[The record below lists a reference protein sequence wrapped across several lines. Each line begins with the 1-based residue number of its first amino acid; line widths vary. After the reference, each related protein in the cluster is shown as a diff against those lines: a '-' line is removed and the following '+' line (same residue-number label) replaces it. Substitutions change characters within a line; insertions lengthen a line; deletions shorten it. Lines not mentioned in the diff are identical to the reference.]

1 MKLGDNVVGRIIY
14 CAAPQLVTNESILLK
29 EYRMFYQKINRFSR
43 IVIQLRISIFCLSLI
58 ILSVSLIAR
67 AQDEVVTAP
76 GSYQGEIGCDDTTG
90 NGGDWEPA
98 CLLSQLTDDDDDGIF
113 TLVVGSIPAGDYE
126 FKIAINQSWSENYG
140 LNGEASGANIPLSVP
155 VDFAQVTFTFELERK
170 AIRAVVDESIIGQ
183 AAPPP
188 GVQPIIVPPPLEAQP
203 DMVTIPGT
211 VQSVAGCDGDWQ
223 TDCAATTLTFDAD
236 DNMWEGSFDL
246 PAGDYEYKV
255 AINGTWDENYGGN
268 GDGGGANVPLSLSD
282 DATVKFYYD
291 HQTHWV
297 ADSVGDRIVTAA
309 GSFQSELGCPDD
321 WQPDCLRSWLQD
333 PDGDGLFVF
342 TTDAIPAGDYEV
354 KAAVNE
360 GWDEN
365 YGEDGAAG
373 GANIPFT
380 IPADGTPVGF
390 VFNTSDNTLLVGVEF
405 MPVIG
410 VVAST
415 PDLTQAK
422 AHWVTADTI
431 AWDIGD
437 IPVDGTAFKLFYSPE
452 ATLEGNETG
461 FAGGDS
467 IDLTYNPD
475 GLSADVLGRFPHLEG
490 YAAFTI
496 SADDLPIVPGILK
509 SQAGIAAIGEN
520 GDALNGTAL
529 QIPGVLDD
537 LYTYD
542 GALGVTYDGDVP
554 TLGVWAPTAQRVQLE
569 LFDAAVPATEG
580 ETVPMTLD
588 RETGVWSVTGEP
600 DWTGKYYL
608 YNVRVYAPST
618 QSIVTNHVTDPYSF
632 SLSMNSTRSQIVDL
646 NDPTLQPSDW
656 TDVEKPPLAAPEDIV
671 LYELHVRDFSIND
684 LTLPEAMRGTF
695 AAFTQS
701 DSDGMKHLRALAEAG
716 LTHIHLLPAF
726 DIATINEN
734 AAERQ
739 EPDNDEL
746 ADLPPDSEEQ
756 QTILQPLRD
765 LDGFNW
771 GYDPLHY
778 TVPEGSYSA
787 DPDGTS
793 RIVEFRE
800 MVQALN
806 LSGLRVVMD
815 VVYNHTNS
823 SGQGERSVLD
833 RIVPGYYHRLNETG
847 VVASSTC
854 CANTATEH
862 AMMEK
867 LMIDSVLTWTTQYK
881 VDGFRFDLMGHHMRA
896 NMEKLRAALDALTVE
911 NSGVDGK
918 AIYVYGEGWDF
929 GEVQGGARGV
939 NATQLNMGGT
949 GIGTFNDRLRD
960 AVRGGSPFG
969 DRVFQGFIS
978 GLSLYS
984 NGLTGGTDEEQRAR
998 LLLFEDQIRIG
1009 LAGNL
1014 RSYEL
1019 LDEVGDTVSGADILY
1034 NGSPAGYTLDPQEH
1048 IVYISAHDNETL
1060 WDILAYKQLPDMT
1073 VSDMVRIQNLGH
1085 SIVLLSQGVP
1095 FIHAGDDMLRSKSMD
1110 RNSYNSGDWF
1120 NRLDFTYQS
1129 HNWGIG
1135 LPPAGDNQENWPTI
1149 QPLLANPALKPTSAD
1164 ILSSVA
1170 HVQEFLRIRK
1180 SSPLFRLQTAEDITA
1195 RVTFPNSGPD
1205 QIPGLIVMAIADDGD
1220 LTDFDPNAERIIV
1233 IFNANPDEQNFADET
1248 LAGQNFELH
1257 PVLADSAD
1265 TVVQTA
1271 AFNTETGTFTM
1282 PGLTAVVFVL
1292 GE

>member
-1 MKLGDNVVGRIIY
+1 ML
-14 CAAPQLVTNESILLK
+14 
-29 EYRMFYQKINRFSR
+29 YRQFNPPKTKVRQFQFI
-43 IVIQLRISIFCLSLI
+43 IFCLVFMF
-58 ILSVSLIAR
+58 LSVGFIVR
-67 AQDEVVTAP
+67 AQSEIVTAP
-76 GSYQGEIGCDDTTG
+76 GNYQSEIGCDDTTG

-98 CLLSQLTDDDDDGIF
+98 CLLSQLTDEDGDGVF
-113 TLVVGSIPAGDYE
+113 TVVVVSVPAGDYE
-126 FKIAINQSWSENYG
+126 FKIAINQSWGENYG
-140 LNGEASGANIPLSVP
+140 AEGIRDGANIPLSVP
-155 VDFAQVTFTFELERK
+155 VDYAQVTLSFELETK
-170 AIRAVVDESIIGQ
+170 AISAVVDESIIGQ

-188 GVQPIIVPPPLEAQP
+188 GAQPIIVLPPVETQP
-203 DMVTIPGT
+203 DMVVIPGT
-211 VQSVAGCDGDWQ
+211 LQSAAGCDGDWQ

-236 DNMWEGSFDL
+236 DNLWQGSFDL

-268 GDGGGANVPLSLSD
+268 GDGGGPNVPLSLSED
-282 DATVKFYYD
+282 TTVKFYYD
-291 HQTHWV
+291 HQTHWA
-297 ADSVGDRIVTAA
+297 ADSVGDRIVTAP

-360 GWDEN
+360 SWDEN
-365 YGEDGAAG
+365 YGADGAAG
-373 GANIPFT
+373 GANIAFT
-380 IPADGTPVGF
+380 VPADETPVAF
-390 VFNTSDNTLLVGVEF
+390 IFNTSDNTLLVGVEF
-405 MPVIG
+405 MPVVG

-415 PDLTQAK
+415 PDLTQSE
-422 AHWVTADTI
+422 AHWVTVDTI

-437 IPVDGTAFKLFYSPE
+437 IPVEGTAFKLFYSPE

-475 GLSADVLGRFPHLEG
+475 GLSADVLAHFPHLEG

-496 SADDLPIVPGILK
+496 NEDDAAIVPGILK
-509 SQAGIAAIGEN
+509 SQAGIAAIGA
-520 GDALNGTAL
+520 DGTALDGTGL

-554 TLGVWAPTAQRVQLE
+554 TLAVWAPTAQRVQLE
-569 LFDAAVPATEG
+569 LFDDADPATES
-580 ETVPMTLD
+580 ERVPMTLD
-588 RETGVWSVTGEP
+588 RATGVWSVTGEA

-618 QSIVTNHVTDPYSF
+618 QSIVTNRVTDPYSF
-632 SLSMNSTRSQIVDL
+632 SLSMNSSRSQIVNLD
-646 NDPTLQPSDW
+646 DTALQPSGWADM
-656 TDVEKPPLAAPEDIV
+656 EKPPLAASEDIV
-671 LYELHVRDFSIND
+671 LYELHVRDFSVND
-684 LTLPEAMRGTF
+684 MSVPEDLRGTF
-695 AAFTQS
+695 MAFTETE
-701 DSDGMKHLRALAEAG
+701 SDGMKHLRALAEAG

-746 ADLPPDSEEQ
+746 AALPSDSEEQ
-756 QTILQPLRD
+756 QAILQPLRD
-765 LDGFNW
+765 LDAFNW

-778 TVPEGSYSA
+778 TVPEGSYSTN
-787 DPDGTS
+787 PNGTT
-793 RIVEFRE
+793 RIIEFRE

-806 LSGLRVVMD
+806 ASGLRVVMD

-833 RIVPGYYHRLNETG
+833 RIVPGYYHRLTDTG
-847 VVASSTC
+847 LVASSTC

-867 LMIDSVLTWTTQYK
+867 LMVDSVVTWATQYK

-896 NMEKLRAALDALTVE
+896 NMEKVRAALDALTVE

-918 AIYVYGEGWDF
+918 SIYVYGEGWDF

-984 NGLTGGTDEEQRAR
+984 NELTGGTEEEQRAR

-1014 RSYEL
+1014 RDYEL
-1019 LDEVGDTVSGADILY
+1019 VNAAGDTVTGADILY

-1073 VSDMVRIQNLGH
+1073 MSDMVRIQNLGH

-1129 HNWGIG
+1129 NNWGVG
-1135 LPPAGDNQENWPTI
+1135 LPNAGDNQDNWPTM
-1149 QPLLANPALKPTSAD
+1149 QPLLADPALKPTSED

-1170 HVQEFLRIRK
+1170 HVQEFLRVRK
-1180 SSPLFRLQTAEDITA
+1180 SSPLFRLQMAEDIEA
-1195 RVTFPNSGPD
+1195 RVTFPNTGPD
-1205 QIPGLIVMAIADDGD
+1205 QLPGLIVMAIADDGD
-1220 LTDFDPNAERIIV
+1220 LADLDPNAEQILV
-1233 IFNANPDEQNFADET
+1233 IFNAHPDEQTFADDA
-1248 LAGQNFELH
+1248 LAGLAFELH

-1265 TVVQTA
+1265 AVVQTA
-1271 AFNTETGTFTM
+1271 AFDAETGTFTV
-1282 PGLTAVVFVL
+1282 PGLTAAVFVL